1 MLQMQTLTTDGLPAH
16 KRVEFWNDVACQTL
30 TAQCAEPASPEDFSG
45 SMKLAHLNDL
55 RIIEL
60 SSEAATV
67 VRTRAHIARS
77 AEPLFVL
84 RMQLSGE
91 SVSYQEGREAWLRP
105 GDFTLCD
112 CSRPY
117 RVTFRERAVM
127 LAVRIP
133 RATLLR
139 YVAAPEAMILIPMS
153 GVSGPSAVTSKCM
166 QEFWRT
172 SSQWLT
178 PTLAPRITNIM
189 LELIASAYASLPQAQ
204 ADQAASKTALRV
216 RIFEYIENHL
226 HDVDLTPTSIAQA
239 FRITPRYLH
248 LLFGSE
254 RDTVARFVLRRRL
267 EKCSQALADPKHRTR
282 SISVISS
289 THGFKSLPH
298 FCRTFRE
305 QYGMRPG
312 EFRRVAV
319 ESVD

>member
-1 MLQMQTLTTDGLPAH
+1 MLQLQTLSTDGLPPN
-16 KRVEFWNDVACQTL
+16 KRVEFWNDVACETL
-30 TAQCAEPASPEDFSG
+30 TAQCAEPVRPLEFSG
-45 SMKLAHLNDL
+45 SMKLAQLNDL

-77 AEPLFVL
+77 TEPLFVL
-84 RMQLSGE
+84 RMQLNGE
-91 SVSYQEGREAWLRP
+91 SVSYQEGREALLRP

-117 RVTFRERAVM
+117 KVAFRERAAV

-139 YVAAPEAMILIPMS
+139 YVASPEAMILIPMS
-153 GVSGPSAVTSKCM
+153 GASGPSALTSKFL
-166 QEFWRT
+166 QEFWR
-172 SSQWLT
+172 SSSHWLT
-178 PTLAPRITNIM
+178 PNLAPRLTNIM

-216 RIFEYIENHL
+216 RIFEYIESHL
-226 HDVDLTPTSIAQA
+226 HDADLTPTSIAHA

-254 RDTVARFVLRRRL
+254 RETVARFVLRRRL

-305 QYGMRPG
+305 HFGMRPG
-312 EFRRVAV
+312 EFRRV
-319 ESVD
+319 SVDAVD

>member
-1 MLQMQTLTTDGLPAH
+1 MLQLQTLSTDGLPPN
-16 KRVEFWNDVACQTL
+16 KRIEFWNDAACQTL
-30 TAQCAEPASPEDFSG
+30 AVQCAEPVSPLEFSG

-67 VRTRAHIARS
+67 VRTREHIAQS
-77 AEPLFVL
+77 SEPLFVL

-91 SVSYQEGREAWLRP
+91 SVSYQENREARLRP
-105 GDFTLCD
+105 GDFTLYD

-117 RVTFRERAVM
+117 KVTFRERAAV

-139 YVAAPEAMILIPMS
+139 YVASPEAMILIPMS
-153 GVSGPSAVTSKCM
+153 GASGPSALTSTCL
-166 QEFWRT
+166 QEFWRS

-178 PTLAPRITNIM
+178 PNLAPRITNIM

-204 ADQAASKTALRV
+204 SDQASKTALRI

-226 HDVDLTPTSIAQA
+226 RDADLTPTSIARA
-239 FRITPRYLH
+239 LRITPRYLH

-254 RDTVARFVLRRRL
+254 RETVARYVLRRRL
-267 EKCSQALADPKHRTR
+267 EKCSQVLVDPKQRSR
-282 SISVISS
+282 SISAISS

-305 QYGMRPG
+305 QFGMRPG

-319 ESVD
+319 DALD